1 MRSMARFTDDP
12 PFDPYSDDTED
23 GDGDLWFLPP
33 DPEDNLDASEVS
45 AGVESRLFPFQEW
58 RAAEADYALDLAAL
72 SFDFGR
78 LEERLRLH
86 GEGARRRLALQEV
99 ASLGWWSGDRL
110 PADRLVLWI
119 SLQIGATGTDA
130 QALARGAWAVRR
142 LTSGPAPVGQ
152 DRADAMS
159 QLLGHAPG
167 TPPSARVTDACDVL
181 DSLSSL
187 HPIMQSAVLFHLWRM
202 TDPSP
207 ARDLEAAVLAARLGG
222 APASGQGF
230 LPLSLAGFPGLVAQ
244 GSAAAR
250 LQGWILGAHQAVL
263 AALMHLDRLAA
274 WTARAE
280 ETIFDL
286 SGRTPPRLLGL
297 LKDWP
302 SVSAPMAEQET
313 GASRAAVQRNLDLFT
328 QRGLIRELTGR
339 GRYRVW
345 TALLG

>member
-1 MRSMARFTDDP
+1 MARFNDDP
-12 PFDPYSDDTED
+12 PLDPYNDGTED

-33 DPEDNLDASEVS
+33 DPEDEPEVFARPQAADS
-45 AGVESRLFPFQEW
+45 VLFPYKDW
-58 RAAEADYALDLAAL
+58 RAAEAEHALDLALL

-78 LEERLRLH
+78 LEERLRSH

-119 SLQIGATGTDA
+119 SLQIGATGGDA
-130 QALARGAWAVRR
+130 QALSRGAWAVRR
-142 LTSGPAPVGQ
+142 LTSGPAPIGM
-152 DRADAMS
+152 DRREAMS
-159 QLLGHAPG
+159 TLLGLNTSG
-167 TPPSARVTDACDVL
+167 PPSARVSDACDIL
-181 DSLSSL
+181 DSLSGL
-187 HPIMQSAVLFHLWRM
+187 HPVVQSAVLFHLWRL

-222 APASGQGF
+222 APAAGQGF

-244 GSAAAR
+244 GDPGQRLAA
-250 LQGWILGAHQAVL
+250 WISGAHQAVL
-263 AALMHLDRLAA
+263 AALMHLDRLAVWNA
-274 WTARAE
+274 KAAE
-280 ETIFDL
+280 AISDL

-297 LKDWP
+297 LRDWP

-313 GASRAAVQRNLDLFT
+313 GASRAAVQRNLDLFA